1 MIIIKGTILYS
12 TAIVIA
18 ITILSIDYLF
28 DNTPLWLLM
37 LACSVSLIIIC
48 RELIS
53 FRELC
58 KLSGYTLIYKLKKK

>member
-28 DNTPLWLLM
+28 DNTSLWLLM
-37 LACSVSLIIIC
+37 LACSISLILIC